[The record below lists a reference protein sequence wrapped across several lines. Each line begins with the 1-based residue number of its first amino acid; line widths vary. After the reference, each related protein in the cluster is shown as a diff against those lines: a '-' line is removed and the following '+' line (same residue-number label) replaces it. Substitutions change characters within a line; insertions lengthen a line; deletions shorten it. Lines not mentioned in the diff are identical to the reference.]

1 MQIKIFAR
9 RRGASDGLPAAV
21 RSLNMIKLTKR
32 VGGIAPSMTLAMSAK
47 SAEMKAAGEK
57 VINFG
62 VGEPD
67 FNTPANIIQAA
78 KDAMDKGYTKYVA
91 AAGLPA
97 LKKAVCEK
105 FKRDNGLDYKP
116 SQIVICNGGKHAIFN
131 AVAAVVEEGD
141 EVIIPSPYW
150 LTYPEVV
157 RFFGAVPRYVA
168 TTRENGFKMTAEQL
182 EEAITP
188 KTAMLIF
195 NSPCNPTGAVYSE
208 DEIKAI
214 AAVCERHNLC
224 VLSDEMYE
232 KLVYDGLSHYSIAQV
247 SPRMKELT
255 IIVNGASK
263 SYAMTGWRLGYLA
276 AAEHVAKAIGSF
288 QSHATSNVN
297 TITQYAGLAALEGD
311 QQPMYDMVEAFAA
324 RREKMMEILEG
335 YRGVGLDY
343 VRPEGAFY
351 VMLVVDKFYGRSNS
365 RKKIEGSMD
374 FAMELLADEKV
385 AATPGVCFGDD
396 ECIRLSYALS
406 LEEMEEGLERI
417 KRFCLSLK

>member
-1 MQIKIFAR
+1 
-9 RRGASDGLPAAV
+9 
-21 RSLNMIKLTKR
+21 MIKLTKR
-32 VGGIAPSMTLAMSAK
+32 VSEISPSMTLAMSAK

-67 FNTPANIIQAA
+67 FITPEHIIQAA
-78 KDAMDKGYTKYVA
+78 KDAMDAGYTKYVA

-97 LKKAVCEK
+97 LKKAVCKK
-105 FKRDNGLDYKP
+105 FARENALEYDA
-116 SQIVICNGGKHAIFN
+116 SQIVVSNGGKHAILN

-157 RFFGAVPRYVA
+157 RFFGGVPVYVP

-182 EEAITP
+182 EAAITP

-208 DEIKAI
+208 EEIKAI
-214 AAVCERHNLC
+214 AAVCEKHELC

-232 KLVYDGLSHYSIAQV
+232 KLIYDGLKHYSIAQV
-247 SPRMKELT
+247 SPKMKELT
-255 IIVNGASK
+255 ILVNGVSK

-276 AAEHVAKAIGSF
+276 ASAPVAKAIGSF

-297 TITQYAGLAALEGD
+297 TITQYAALAALEGD
-311 QQPMYDMVEAFAA
+311 QQPLEDMVKAFAG
-324 RREKMMEILEG
+324 RRLKMLEILDG
-335 YRGVGLDY
+335 YKSLGLDY
-343 VRPEGAFY
+343 VKPEGAFY
-351 VMLVVDKFYGRSNS
+351 VMLVVDKFYGKSCGA
-365 RKKIEGSMD
+365 KKIEGSMD
-374 FAMELLADEKV
+374 FSMELLAEQKV
-385 AATPGVCFGDD
+385 AATPGICFGDD
-396 ECIRLSYALS
+396 SCIRLSYALS
-406 LEEMEEGLERI
+406 LEEMEEGLCRI
-417 KRFCLSLK
+417 KDFCLGLK

>member
-1 MQIKIFAR
+1 
-9 RRGASDGLPAAV
+9 
-21 RSLNMIKLTKR
+21 MIKLTHR
-32 VGGIAPSMTLAMSAK
+32 VSKISPSMTLAMSACA
-47 SAEMKAAGEK
+47 AELKAAGEK

-67 FNTPANIIQAA
+67 FNTPAHIIQAA

-105 FKRDNGLDYKP
+105 LARDNNLEYKP
-116 SQIVICNGGKHAIFN
+116 NQIVISNGGKHAILN

-157 RFFGAVPRYVA
+157 RFFGGVPVYVE
-168 TTRENGFKMTAEQL
+168 TTRESGFKMTAEQL
-182 EEAITP
+182 EAAITP
-188 KTAMLIF
+188 KTSMLIF

-208 DEIKAI
+208 EEIKAI
-214 AAVCERHNLC
+214 AAVCVKHNIC

-232 KLVYDGLSHYSIAQV
+232 KLVYDGQKHYSIAEV
-247 SPRMKELT
+247 SPEMKELT
-255 IIVNGASK
+255 ILVNGVSK

-276 AAEHVAKAIGSF
+276 APENVAKAIGSC

-297 TITQYAGLAALEGD
+297 TITQYASVAALEGD
-311 QQPMYDMVEAFAA
+311 QTPMREMVAAFTA
-324 RREKMMEILEG
+324 RRAKMMEILDG
-335 YRGVGLDY
+335 YKAIGIDY
-343 VRPEGAFY
+343 VKPEGAFY
-351 VMLVVDKFYGRSNS
+351 LMLIVDKFYG
-365 RKKIEGSMD
+365 KKHGEKLIHGSMD
-374 FAMELLADEKV
+374 FAMELLAGEKV

-396 ECIRLSYALS
+396 SCIRLSYALS
-406 LEEMEEGLERI
+406 MEEMIEGLERI
-417 KRFCLSLK
+417 KAFCLSLN

>member
-1 MQIKIFAR
+1 
-9 RRGASDGLPAAV
+9 
-21 RSLNMIKLTKR
+21 MIKLTKR
-32 VGGIAPSMTLAMSAK
+32 VSEISPSMTLAMSAK

-67 FNTPANIIQAA
+67 FITPEHIIQAA
-78 KDAMDKGYTKYVA
+78 KDAMDAGYTKYVA

-97 LKKAVCEK
+97 LKKAVCKK
-105 FKRDNGLDYKP
+105 FARENALEYDP
-116 SQIVICNGGKHAIFN
+116 SQIVISNGGKHAILN

-157 RFFGAVPRYVA
+157 RFFGGVPVYVP

-182 EEAITP
+182 EAAITP

-208 DEIKAI
+208 EEIKAI
-214 AAVCERHNLC
+214 AAVCEKHELC

-232 KLVYDGLSHYSIAQV
+232 KLIYDGLKHYSIAQV
-247 SPRMKELT
+247 SPKMKELT
-255 IIVNGASK
+255 ILVNGVSK

-276 AAEHVAKAIGSF
+276 ASAPVAKAIGSF

-297 TITQYAGLAALEGD
+297 TITQYAALAALEGD
-311 QQPMYDMVEAFAA
+311 QQPLEDMVKAFAG
-324 RREKMMEILEG
+324 RRLKMLEILDG
-335 YRGVGLDY
+335 YKDLGLDY
-343 VRPEGAFY
+343 VKPEGAFY
-351 VMLVVDKFYGRSNS
+351 VMLVVDKFYGKSCGA
-365 RKKIEGSMD
+365 KKIEGSMG
-374 FAMELLADEKV
+374 FSMELLAEQKV
-385 AATPGVCFGDD
+385 AATPGICFGDD
-396 ECIRLSYALS
+396 SCIRLSYALS
-406 LEEMEEGLERI
+406 LEEMEEGLCRI
-417 KRFCLSLK
+417 KDFCLGLK

>member
-1 MQIKIFAR
+1 
-9 RRGASDGLPAAV
+9 
-21 RSLNMIKLTKR
+21 MIKLTQR
-32 VGGIAPSMTLAMSAK
+32 VSGIAPSMTLAMSAR

-67 FNTPANIIQAA
+67 FDTPKNIVEAA
-78 KDAMDKGYTKYVA
+78 KEAMDKGYTKYVA

-97 LKKAVCEK
+97 LKKAVCAK
-105 FKRDNGLDYKP
+105 LLRDNGLEYEP
-116 SQIVICNGGKHAIFN
+116 SQIVISNGGKHAILN

-157 RFFGAVPRYVA
+157 RFFGGVPKYVE
-168 TTRENGFKMTAEQL
+168 TSRENGFKLTPEQL

-188 KTAMLIF
+188 KTSMLIF

-208 DEIKAI
+208 EEIRAL
-214 AAVCERHNLC
+214 AEVCVRHGLC

-232 KLVYDGLSHYSIAQV
+232 KLVYDGFSHFSIAQA
-247 SPRMKELT
+247 SPEMKELT
-255 IIVNGASK
+255 IIVNGVSK

-276 AAEHVAKAIGSF
+276 APAHVAKAIGSF

-297 TITQYAGLAALEGD
+297 TITQYAALEALRGD
-311 QQPMYDMVEAFAA
+311 QQTVADMCAAFAE
-324 RREKMMEILEG
+324 RRLKMMEVLDG
-335 YRGVGLDY
+335 YKDIGLDY
-343 VRPEGAFY
+343 VKPEGAFY
-351 VMLVVDKFYGRSNS
+351 VMLIVDKFYG
-365 RKKIEGSMD
+365 KKSGGKMICGSMG
-374 FAMELLADEKV
+374 FAMQLLAEQKV

-396 ECIRLSYALS
+396 SCIRLSYALS
-406 LEEMEEGLERI
+406 MEEMVEGLGRI
-417 KRFCLSLK
+417 REFCLSLK

>member
-1 MQIKIFAR
+1 
-9 RRGASDGLPAAV
+9 
-21 RSLNMIKLTKR
+21 MIKLTKR
-32 VGGIAPSMTLAMSAK
+32 VSNIAPSMTLAMSAK

-67 FNTPANIIQAA
+67 FNTPETIIQAA
-78 KDAMDKGYTKYVA
+78 KGAMDKGYTKYVA

-105 FKRDNGLDYKP
+105 FKRDNNLDYKP
-116 SQIVICNGGKHAIFN
+116 SQIVISNGGKHAILN
-131 AVAAVVEEGD
+131 AVAAIVEEGD

-157 RFFGAVPRYVA
+157 RFFGGVPKYVE
-168 TTRENGFKMTAEQL
+168 TSRENDFKMTAEQL
-182 EEAITP
+182 EAAITP

-208 DEIKAI
+208 EEIKAI
-214 AAVCERHNLC
+214 AAVCEKHELC

-232 KLVYDGLSHYSIAQV
+232 KLVYDGLKHYSIAEV
-247 SPRMKELT
+247 SPKMKELT
-255 IIVNGASK
+255 ILVNGVSK

-297 TITQYAGLAALEGD
+297 TITQYAALAALEGD
-311 QQPMYDMVEAFAA
+311 QRPMADMVEAFAA
-324 RREKMMEILEG
+324 RRVRMMEILDG
-335 YRGVGLDY
+335 YNQFGLDY
-343 VRPEGAFY
+343 VKPEGAFY
-351 VMLVVDKFYGRSNS
+351 VMLVCDKFYGKSLGD
-365 RKKIEGSMD
+365 KKIEGSMD
-374 FAMELLADEKV
+374 FAMELLAAQKV
-385 AATPGVCFGDD
+385 AATPGICFGDD
-396 ECIRLSYALS
+396 SCIRLSYALS
-406 LEEMEEGLERI
+406 VEEMEEGLERI
-417 KRFCLSLK
+417 KAFCLSLK